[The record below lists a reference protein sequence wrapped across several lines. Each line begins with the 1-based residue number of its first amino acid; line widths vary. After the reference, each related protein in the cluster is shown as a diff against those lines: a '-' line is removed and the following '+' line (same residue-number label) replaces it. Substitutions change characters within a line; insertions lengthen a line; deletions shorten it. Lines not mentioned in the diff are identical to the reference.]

1 VESLSGPIPK
11 RLGRYEIQDELG
23 HGMMGV
29 VYRAFDPEL
38 HRTVALK
45 TVQLAWAISDE
56 DRQGFERRFM
66 AEAKTAAGLAHPG
79 IVVVHDIGRDAESNT
94 VFIAMEYLQGRTLAE
109 MTSKEVGLDWRE
121 ALRIVARIADALHH
135 AHSAGVVHRDVKP
148 ANILIQTSGD
158 PKIMDFGIAK
168 IPASQITSA
177 GEFFGTPSY
186 MSPEQAAG
194 ASVDGRSDVFSLGSV
209 LYLLLT
215 GRRAFD
221 AGNVPAILARV
232 TSQDPP
238 PPAAVVPDLPTA
250 VDYLIARSLAK
261 SPSDRYPDARL
272 FAEDCDD
279 VRDGRPPRH
288 RKGWQAPP
296 RADSTLEVELSSLVE
311 PETTDLRRPGAR
323 PGASRWRGTG
333 RYAAGGAVL
342 AGILA
347 LVIFGRNGSRP
358 ESAPSA
364 PPETT
369 MAAARGREVQPAPS
383 PEASSGLWPLSLPI
397 FAPRPAHLDVTL
409 DHSLRW
415 GRIRVWVDDSL
426 VLDKP
431 LTSRVTK
438 KVLMYKERR
447 GRFHE
452 TVEAPPGD
460 HQVRVR
466 VDGDGFDEERRL
478 RTHLKSDATSRLSL
492 DVGGLLTKDLEVAW
506 KP

>member
-1 VESLSGPIPK
+1 MSGILPK
-11 RLGRYEIQDELG
+11 RLGRYEIQGEIG

-29 VYRAFDPEL
+29 VYKAFDPEL
-38 HRTVALK
+38 DRIVALK

-56 DRQGFERRFM
+56 DRQSFERRFM

-94 VFIAMEYLQGRTLAE
+94 VFIAMEHLQGRTLAE
-109 MTSKEVGLDWRE
+109 TASKDVTLDWRE
-121 ALRIVARIADALHH
+121 ALRIVSRVADALHH
-135 AHSAGVVHRDVKP
+135 AHLAGVVHRDVKP

-186 MSPEQAAG
+186 MSPEQTAG
-194 ASVDGRSDVFSLGSV
+194 VSVDARSDVFSLGSV

-221 AGNVPAILARV
+221 ASNVPAILARV
-232 TSQDPP
+232 SSQDPP
-238 PPAAVVPDLPTA
+238 PPAAIVPDLPTD
-250 VDYLIARSLAK
+250 VDYLIARALAK
-261 SPSDRYPDARL
+261 SPRDRYQSALL
-272 FAEDCDD
+272 FGEDCDD
-279 VRDGRPPRH
+279 VREGRAPRH
-288 RKGWQAPP
+288 RAGWQAPP

-311 PETTDLRRPGAR
+311 PETADLRRPDTWPGAR
-323 PGASRWRGTG
+323 RGRALG
-333 RYAAGGAVL
+333 RYL
-342 AGILA
+342 AGAGVLLCTVA
-347 LVIFGRNGSRP
+347 LVIFGHH
-358 ESAPSA
+358 ESNTASTPSPSPGA
-364 PPETT
+364 T
-369 MAAARGREVQPAPS
+369 AAAAHERDIPPSPS
-383 PEASSGLWPLSLPI
+383 PEASAEGWSLSLPM

-409 DHSLRW
+409 EHSLRW

-426 VLDKP
+426 LLDKP
-431 LTSRVTK
+431 LTSRITK

-452 TVEAPPGD
+452 AVDAPPGD

-478 RTHLKSDATSRLSL
+478 RTHLKSDATSHLSL
-492 DVGGLLTKDLEVAW
+492 DVGGLLSKDLEVAW